1 LPISPP
7 ALFPFSSSSP
17 LSADLFM
24 LAGFSPGLSLE
35 AGNGSPSSDVAHTT
49 IAHLCSAIRTPD
61 PSHVSAPAFSAG
73 FDGAGAGPSGA
84 AGDDG
89 DGSDD
94 GGAAFAPSSAAAQH
108 PYRLRDREE
117 EARLR
122 RLQTASRGFISQ
134 GPYSGGESGGPVL
147 SLACEMLGVVVA
159 QARGGTGGIFVRL
172 TDDVQAL
179 VVRDLLLLRQPTATT
194 TPAATTPAAA
204 A

>member
-1 LPISPP
+1 
-7 ALFPFSSSSP
+7 
-17 LSADLFM
+17 M

-89 DGSDD
+89 DGGDDD
-94 GGAAFAPSSAAAQH
+94 GATFAPSSAAQH

-134 GPYSGGESGGPVL
+134 GPYSGESGGPVL